1 MSKKSHFR
9 GCFDKEN
16 VKRAQTR
23 FKSASRHLYHIH
35 QSLPSQFS
43 WKKAFLLTCQILGL
57 LVNTLAADEKY
68 PVLNRDNLTIP
79 IQMQLSQK
87 KKTFSQFLGAF
98 LKPTINFKF
107 FEKKGYPHR
116 FCISKITDSEN
127 VVR

>member
-68 PVLNRDNLTIP
+68 PVLNRDNLTIL

-87 KKTFSQFLGAF
+87 QKIFLNFFAALLKSGLNFKYFEKEDDVDRFLF
-98 LKPTINFKF
+98 LKLRPRKT
-107 FEKKGYPHR
+107 
-116 FCISKITDSEN
+116 
-127 VVR
+127 

>member
-16 VKRAQTR
+16 GKRAQTR

-57 LVNTLAADEKY
+57 LVNTLAADEEY
-68 PVLNRDNLTIP
+68 PLPNRDNSKIP
-79 IQMQLSQK
+79 TQMQLSEEQ
-87 KKTFSQFLGAF
+87 KTFSQCFAAF
-98 LKPTINFKF
+98 LKCRLH
-107 FEKKGYPHR
+107 FELFETKGYPQI
-116 FCISKITDSEN
+116 FCISEIAYSEN
-127 VVR
+127 GVM

>member
-87 KKTFSQFLGAF
+87 QKTFSQLFREL
-98 LKPTINFKF
+98 LKSRINYKH
-107 FEKKGYPHR
+107 FERKEYPHR
-116 FCISKITDSEN
+116 FCIFEITDSEN
-127 VVR
+127 VLR

>member
-43 WKKAFLLTCQILGL
+43 WKKALLLTCQILGL

-87 KKTFSQFLGAF
+87 QKTFSQLFREL
-98 LKPTINFKF
+98 LKSRINYKH
-107 FEKKGYPHR
+107 FERKEYPHR
-116 FCISKITDSEN
+116 FCIFEITDSEN
-127 VVR
+127 VLR